1 MTEFTAN
8 ELTRIINKIPETDPT
23 TPEYH
28 YLLQSL
34 EIFANIS
41 ESVEQLMDT
50 IYSYYDEPP
59 EDGKIVK
66 VEFRPSPELMQ
77 QVADMT
83 QAENEPSDE
92 PEESFPA
99 DGSSGEETPETKM
112 ADVVETEETEPARV
126 WEMTEVRAALVEA
139 RRKGVNVSALLRE
152 FGVENFGAF
161 PAGKYGELMQRLE
174 G

>member
-50 IYSYYDEPP
+50 IYSYQDEPP

-77 QVADMT
+77 QVADMA
-83 QAENEPSDE
+83 QAEDEPSDE
-92 PEESFPA
+92 PFLTSGPTGAPA
-99 DGSSGEETPETKM
+99 PETEV
-112 ADVVETEETEPARV
+112 ADVVDLVT
-126 WEMTEVRAALVEA
+126 VRAALRDA
-139 RRKGVNVSALLRE
+139 KKRGVDIKELIQS
-152 FGVENFGAF
+152 FGATNLTDL
-161 PAGKYGELMQRLE
+161 PAERYGELMKKLE
-174 G
+174 EDD

>member
-1 MTEFTAN
+1 MTEYVAS
-8 ELTRIINKIPETDPT
+8 ELRRIIGKIPETDPAT
-23 TPEYH
+23 MEYH
-28 YLLQSL
+28 VLLQSL

-41 ESVEQLMDT
+41 ESLEELMARV
-50 IYSYYDEPP
+50 DEETLSEGESKVVLHPMLERALAEKANETEDFPP
-59 EDGKIVK
+59 ED
-66 VEFRPSPELMQ
+66 ETP
-77 QVADMT
+77 
-83 QAENEPSDE
+83 
-92 PEESFPA
+92 FPA

>member
-1 MTEFTAN
+1 MTEYVAS
-8 ELTRIINKIPETDPT
+8 ELRRIIGKIPETDPAT
-23 TPEYH
+23 MEYH
-28 YLLQSL
+28 VLLQSL

-50 IYSYYDEPP
+50 IHSYSDEPP
-59 EDGKIVK
+59 EDGKIIK

-83 QAENEPSDE
+83 QAEDEPSDE
-92 PEESFPA
+92 PEESFLTTGPTGSPA
-99 DGSSGEETPETKM
+99 PETKM

-161 PAGKYGELMQRLE
+161 PAGKYGELMKRLE